1 MMTLKRPSGMEFLT
15 ALQAFTKL
23 QLQTLVFSLYACT
36 MDRCIAL
43 DVKCILGC
51 IPITLL
57 NTKKRGTNEFKQEIH
72 IYSLCE

>member
-43 DVKCILGC
+43 DVKCIHDC
-51 IPITLL
+51 NVKTLL
-57 NTKKRGTNEFKQEIH
+57 QTKKRGIYEF
-72 IYSLCE
+72 